1 MQIQLSLFEAIMD
14 TLYLKPLF
22 FIGLLPICIFL
33 YIAFKNNT
41 ELPKAKTIICTVLM
55 YYYICLLFNNVV
67 GIPTLKEFFRLS
79 RLGEPFFNPNINL
92 IPLDNGIGAEFI
104 LNILC
109 FVPLGFLLPMLSY
122 YYENP
127 RKVISFAFGL
137 SLMIEISQLFTLYRA
152 TDINDLVTNIFG
164 AVSGYILYKFIIKI
178 KSPQKADVLQSDLT
192 KILPTL
198 IIMICLI
205 FTFIS

>member
-41 ELPKAKTIICTVLM
+41 ELPKANTIICSVLM

-109 FVPLGFLLPMLSY
+109 FVPLGFLLPMVSRS
-122 YYENP
+122 YENP
-127 RKVISFAFGL
+127 RKVISFAFRL
-137 SLMIEISQLFTLYRA
+137 SLMIEISQMFTLYRA

-164 AVSGYILYKFIIKI
+164 TVSGYIFYKFIIKI
-178 KSPQKADVLQSDLT
+178 KNPKKADVLQSDLT